1 MWSKHGVKSCVA
13 LSVCT
18 VYSVGIRYNTYVH
31 TCLSLPAAAR
41 QELTDE
47 FVLEELRKSKATSLE
62 KDHLVRAVMPAQPPT

>member
-1 MWSKHGVKSCVA
+1 M
-13 LSVCT
+13 
-18 VYSVGIRYNTYVH
+18 YSVQCGYKVQYIH
-31 TCLSLPAAAR
+31 TCLSLPVAVR